1 MKRLSVLIIT
11 VLLAELAIYAVM
23 DYSRGLRLDDYYR
36 SKVTISE
43 NNLKSA
49 LSAYE
54 QIFTNVIQQKIDTR
68 EVKTLMLKAADEE
81 YNRDIY
87 RNRLRIETQPIFD
100 SLRSIGLSHMQYHM
114 PDGTSLLRMHRPF
127 YYGDSLAPFRKTVMQ
142 ANHTDKMIQGF
153 ENGRHLVAYR
163 YVFPLDMDGDHIGS
177 AEMAVGLKEM
187 IQALNRLYGI
197 GYSYILDKEKVF
209 QNYTAETIDKYL
221 NNSIS
226 DTYFMESCDACI
238 TSEEYACSQTEIHS
252 KLMTSIVDTN
262 KTRLTEYKPFS
273 EIVHTDCDDIL
284 LTYIPVITVDGNGVG
299 YIISHG
305 LVEDYRVIIN
315 TYRVLFVSVSMI
327 ALSLI
332 IIFAALD
339 NSRRKTLRMNE
350 ALERKVTEKVIE
362 LQNKDQFLMQQS
374 KMATMGEM
382 VTSILHQWKQPI
394 NSISMIS
401 DIVLIDID
409 KKCDDEEIKESLKN
423 IKEQTMFMSQTGADF
438 LNFMKPSKNKT
449 VFNVAEAVEDVIHL
463 FEFSFDRYNI
473 GFEKEFTPD
482 VDESANVLGYP
493 NEFKHIILNFF
504 NNSRDSI
511 VDYRERLVD
520 AGEDIS
526 VFKGIIKIMIAID
539 GGTVI
544 VKVSDTGG
552 GIPANILNRVFVKHF
567 STKADQGSGIGL
579 YMCKEMVEKSM
590 NGTINVCNIIGGAEF
605 TLTFRKAEKGQD

>member
-1 MKRLSVLIIT
+1 
-11 VLLAELAIYAVM
+11 
-23 DYSRGLRLDDYYR
+23 
-36 SKVTISE
+36 
-43 NNLKSA
+43 
-49 LSAYE
+49 
-54 QIFTNVIQQKIDTR
+54 
-68 EVKTLMLKAADEE
+68 
-81 YNRDIY
+81 
-87 RNRLRIETQPIFD
+87 
-100 SLRSIGLSHMQYHM
+100 
-114 PDGTSLLRMHRPF
+114 
-127 YYGDSLAPFRKTVMQ
+127 
-142 ANHTDKMIQGF
+142 
-153 ENGRHLVAYR
+153 
-163 YVFPLDMDGDHIGS
+163 
-177 AEMAVGLKEM
+177 
-187 IQALNRLYGI
+187 
-197 GYSYILDKEKVF
+197 
-209 QNYTAETIDKYL
+209 
-221 NNSIS
+221 
-226 DTYFMESCDACI
+226 
-238 TSEEYACSQTEIHS
+238 
-252 KLMTSIVDTN
+252 
-262 KTRLTEYKPFS
+262 
-273 EIVHTDCDDIL
+273 
-284 LTYIPVITVDGNGVG
+284 
-299 YIISHG
+299 
-305 LVEDYRVIIN
+305 
-315 TYRVLFVSVSMI
+315 
-327 ALSLI
+327 
-332 IIFAALD
+332 
-339 NSRRKTLRMNE
+339 MNE

-552 GIPANILNRVFVKHF
+552 GIPANILNRVFEKHF